1 MASPPRSLDAY
12 FLSSDVDLQVKL
24 LVLNLH
30 GACPAL
36 LGDEPGLSYAEC
48 ISRVAG
54 VAASD
59 LYISC
64 QLHTHGRPFG
74 LPERTCNTPG
84 SRLRWNEWVGFNAK
98 YRDLSPDAHV
108 TLTLVGSSGPRAT
121 RTLGTARLA
130 LFDEAQQLRMGV
142 CKMQVRMCSGL
153 AAAGATDGGGPEG
166 GGPEGGGLQ
175 DGGLEG
181 GGLGAD
187 QEAELGEIEAAS
199 ARHEAS
205 LAQPTPGLAWLDRPT
220 YTYLET
226 RRQALDSQLA
236 NPNPAP
242 TPKPAPTP
250 SPTPTP
256 NQALDSQ
263 LARHF
268 LFAQLP
274 DFEFAVLHHDPNPHP
289 NPGPDLTPILTPTL
303 ILILT
308 RALALALALPL
319 TRQAHQVGA
328 PQRRRRRAIGFTQ
341 ASLRGIARASRLAY
355 AARAPRGRQTLR

>member
-1 MASPPRSLDAY
+1 MLATCSRKLWTQTGHTWYAVRTLRRLALRTALFTAHSAQPANTPY

-64 QLHTHGRPFG
+64 QLHTHGRPLG

-153 AAAGATDGGGPEG
+153 AAAGATGG

-226 RRQALDSQLA
+226 RWQALDSQLA
-236 NPNPAP
+236 NPNPA
-242 TPKPAPTP
+242 
-250 SPTPTP
+250 PTPTP

-274 DFEFAVLHHDPNPHP
+274 DFEYAVL
-289 NPGPDLTPILTPTL
+289 L
-303 ILILT
+303 
-308 RALALALALPL
+308 
-319 TRQAHQVGA
+319 
-328 PQRRRRRAIGFTQ
+328 
-341 ASLRGIARASRLAY
+341 
-355 AARAPRGRQTLR
+355 

>member
-1 MASPPRSLDAY
+1 MYSAKFARMASPRSLDA

-153 AAAGATDGGGPEG
+153 AAAGATDGGG
-166 GGPEGGGLQ
+166 LQ
-175 DGGLEG
+175 DGSLEG

-236 NPNPAP
+236 NP
-242 TPKPAPTP
+242 T
-250 SPTPTP
+250 
-256 NQALDSQ
+256 
-263 LARHF
+263 
-268 LFAQLP
+268 LP
-274 DFEFAVLHHDPNPHP
+274 LPLSLP
-289 NPGPDLTPILTPTL
+289 L
-303 ILILT
+303 
-308 RALALALALPL
+308 ALALALALPL
-319 TRQAHQVGA
+319 PRRSTHSWRATSSSRSSPTLSLPCCTTSLTRT
-328 PQRRRRRAIGFTQ
+328 RTQ
-341 ASLRGIARASRLAY
+341 TRTRTR
-355 AARAPRGRQTLR
+355 TLTQP

>member
-1 MASPPRSLDAY
+1 MVSPPRSLDAY

-36 LGDEPGLSYAEC
+36 LGDDPGLSYAEC

-64 QLHTHGRPFG
+64 QLHTHGRPLG

-153 AAAGATDGGGPEG
+153 AAAGAT
-166 GGPEGGGLQ
+166 EGGGLEG
-175 DGGLEG
+175 GGLEG

-226 RRQALDSQLA
+226 RW
-236 NPNPAP
+236 
-242 TPKPAPTP
+242 
-250 SPTPTP
+250 
-256 NQALDSQ
+256 QALDSQ
-263 LARHF
+263 LAR
-268 LFAQLP
+268 
-274 DFEFAVLHHDPNPHP
+274 PNPH
-289 NPGPDLTPILTPTL
+289 T
-303 ILILT
+303 LT
-308 RALALALALPL
+308 RTLTLTLTL
-319 TRQAHQVGA
+319 TRTLTLTLTRWPRHSVRK
-328 PQRRRRRAIGFTQ
+328 RRK
-341 ASLRGIARASRLAY
+341 
-355 AARAPRGRQTLR
+355 RAPRMRFTR